1 MSERCSRCS
10 GYLLLKLSEH
20 LFDVNRRDFSVSAG
34 RMFLRIRP
42 FNPRG
47 EQIAKLLELEP
58 WTSSGR

>member
-1 MSERCSRCS
+1 MSERCSRS

-20 LFDVNRRDFSVSAG
+20 LFDGDRRDFSVSAG
-34 RMFLRIRP
+34 RMSLRIRP
-42 FNPRG
+42 FNPIG